1 MEDMLAKTE
10 RINRLLDFYLP
21 MFNQRQQE
29 MLTLYYRDDFSLTE
43 IADTFHISRQAV
55 HDQLHRLVHH
65 IEQTETT
72 LQLYQKNLQ
81 QLEILNQLS
90 EKLQRLSGYLP
101 PTVIG
106 EITQI
111 MQKLR
116 QL

>member
-1 MEDMLAKTE
+1 MKDMLTKTE

-21 MFNQRQQE
+21 MFTARQQE
-29 MLTLYYRDDFSLTE
+29 MLVLYYRDDYSLTE
-43 IADTFHISRQAV
+43 IADTFSISRQAV
-55 HDQLHRLVHH
+55 HDQLHRLVTSMDQM
-65 IEQTETT
+65 EDSLKL
-72 LQLYQKNLQ
+72 LQRSQDQ
-81 QLEILNQLS
+81 FVILDQLS

-101 PTVIG
+101 PTVLA